1 MPLGQHKEGA
11 IMKTK
16 RGRNPNRKEKLL
28 LSKRNLNAD
37 NWLVVEC
44 RADMIV
50 IRHKISGTERN
61 IEIK

>member
-1 MPLGQHKEGA
+1 
-11 IMKTK
+11 MKTK

-44 RADMIV
+44 RADNFV
-50 IRHKISGTERN
+50 VRHKVSGKERS
-61 IEIK
+61 IELK

>member
-1 MPLGQHKEGA
+1 
-11 IMKTK
+11 MKTK
-16 RGRNPNRKEKLL
+16 RGRNPSRKEKLL

-50 IRHKISGTERN
+50 IRHKISGKERS
-61 IEIK
+61 IELK